1 MKQLLTVAL
10 VLLVTTLA
18 FSDDWPQWRGVDR
31 DGVSKETDLTDAWLE
46 NGPPLV
52 WKTGNLGTG
61 YSSPAISDGRIYLQ
75 TTRGTE
81 EFAIALSEKTG
92 SEIWSSKIGVVGPNR
107 GPQYP
112 GTRSTATVDGE
123 LVYCLSSNGDLACL
137 KTATGEVVWKK
148 QFRSDF
154 GGRVGSWAYSE
165 SVLVDGDLLVCT
177 PGGSQANLAAL
188 NKKTGDVVW
197 TSSGP
202 DVGGAEYASIMVVD
216 AGAEKQYVQFLQ
228 KGLVGVNAK
237 TGKQLWRYDRTAGQ
251 ANILTPI
258 VKKNRIFT
266 AGSRT
271 GGAGLELQQNGDSMQ
286 AKEVYFNPALTPSI
300 GGAVLVDGYLY
311 GTSRAG
317 MFCADFTSGQSVWQS
332 RGVGA
337 ASICGADGKLYV
349 REHGSGDVVLVAASK
364 DGFQELGR
372 LKQPDRSRVS
382 AWPHPVIANGK
393 LYLRDQDVLLCYDVS
408 DPGK

>member
-1 MKQLLTVAL
+1 MKRLLVFAL
-10 VLLVTTLA
+10 VLLVTPLA
-18 FSDDWPQWRGVDR
+18 FSDDWPQWRGADR
-31 DGVSKETDLTDAWLE
+31 DGISKETDLANSWPE
-46 NGPPLV
+46 NGPPMV

-61 YSSPAISDGRIYLQ
+61 YSSPAIVGGRIYLQ
-75 TTRGTE
+75 TTRGSE

-92 SEIWSSKIGVVGPNR
+92 EQIWSSKIGTIGTNR

-112 GTRSTATVDGE
+112 GTRSTATVNGD
-123 LVYCLSSNGDLACL
+123 LLFCLSSNGDLACL

-165 SVLVDGDLLVCT
+165 SVLVDGDVLVCT
-177 PGGSQANLAAL
+177 PGGSNANLAAL
-188 NKKTGDVVW
+188 NKKTGEVVW

-202 DVGGAEYASIMVVD
+202 DVGGAEYASIMVVG
-216 AGAEKQYVQFLQ
+216 AGTGKQYVQFLQ
-228 KGLVGVNAK
+228 KGLVGVDAK
-237 TGKQLWRYDRTAGQ
+237 SGKQLWRYDRTAGQ

-258 VKKNRIFT
+258 VMNNRIFT

-271 GGAGLELQQNGDSMQ
+271 GGAGLELRQNGDTMQ
-286 AKEVYFNPALTPSI
+286 AEEVYFNPALTPSI

-317 MFCADFTSGQSVWQS
+317 MFCADFTSGETVWQS

-337 ASICGADGKLYV
+337 ASICSADGKLYV
-349 REHGSGDVVLVAASK
+349 REHRSGDMVLVAASK
-364 DGFQELGR
+364 DGFRELGR
-372 LKQPDRSRVS
+372 LKQPHQEIILEAFRRGLR
-382 AWPHPVIANGK
+382 PQPVGMFPDSSK
-393 LYLRDQDVLLCYDVS
+393 
-408 DPGK
+408 